1 MSTDSHFLAAIA
13 AALLD
18 ALPKL
23 VYANWLDERGDP
35 RGELL
40 RLDQALPTTPPGD
53 DHFWQL
59 HARRRDLTD
68 GVEFDWLTA
77 VRVGN
82 DCTPVLAHGWPD
94 DVKGRWRTVRAAAE
108 RLLGTPI
115 GDVGRNADAV
125 RRAEEELGQP
135 LPESL
140 REWVSFVVDACDWRL
155 VADAFLRDFE
165 SLLFWMNGREL
176 ILLSGEGRDGRLA
189 VPVEN
194 LGDDDPSVFE
204 YEEGGDDDSW
214 ELNDDAR
221 GYPAVSEFALFH
233 LLNECH
239 GTGGRLEVWVPD
251 TDELRAQLN
260 ATFPPPVEF
269 AQDDVWELPGILVRI
284 HTRPGHDQDQVTVSV
299 QEGVPAADVP
309 DFLFAVGRGRGR
321 NLSGLFIPDFLR
333 EPQDARTH
341 RLPPIRW
348 ISNPAE
354 TAYSRGQDFSRGQ
367 NGRQRDDAETVRWY
381 RIAADQGHTPA
392 MYECGRLH
400 ALAIG
405 VPQDHAEA
413 LVWYRRA
420 AEQGYALAL
429 YTVGCSYIHGRGVPI
444 DFGEGCRWL
453 QRAADAGVA
462 SAITELGNTHW
473 HARGVEKDWERAVEL
488 YRQAVALNDPTA
500 MSNLGCAYRMGRG
513 VPQDLAQ
520 GLEWYRKAADLGS
533 ALAAYCIG
541 HCYRSGEGVQ
551 ADLAEAHRWF
561 QTAAD
566 RGDTD
571 GMTAVGYSY
580 QIGRAVE
587 IDFVQ
592 MLAWYSRAVE
602 AGNEWAMN
610 NLGCCHRDGLG
621 VPHDYAEAVRLFKMA
636 AEKGHAD
643 AMNNI
648 AWAYRSG
655 HGVPE
660 DLTQMME
667 WYTKAAEAG
676 SARAMYNLGRAYR
689 DGSGTAVD
697 HEAAVDWFRKAM
709 DAGEWLAAC
718 DLGVQYERGH
728 GVPQDYVEA
737 MRLFRLAAEKGDST
751 AHWNV
756 GELYELGN
764 GVAKDLAE
772 AVAWYRKAADL
783 GYEPAKAKLAELEA
797 V

>member
-23 VYANWLDERGDP
+23 VYADWLDERGDP

-40 RLDQALPTTPPGD
+40 RLDQALPNTPPGD

-165 SLLFWMNGREL
+165 SLLFWMNDREL
-176 ILLSGEGRDGRLA
+176 ILLSGQGRDGRLA

-214 ELNDDAR
+214 ELNEDAR

-239 GTGGRLEVWVPD
+239 GSGGRLEVWVPD
-251 TDELRAQLN
+251 TNELRTQLN

-309 DFLFAVGRGRGR
+309 DFLFAVGRGQGR

-348 ISNPAE
+348 ISNPAHE
-354 TAYSRGQDFSRGQ
+354 AYRRGNYYRYGWADHP
-367 NGRQRDDAETVRWY
+367 RDDTEAVRCY
-381 RIAADQGHTPA
+381 RIAADWDHPKAIASLGNMVENGYGIQADVSEAVRLYRRAVDLGDQSGNYHLGHCHR
-392 MYECGRLH
+392 EGR
-400 ALAIG
+400 G
-405 VPQDHAEA
+405 VPQDDAEA
-413 LVWYRRA
+413 LRCFLLAAAGGDCVAMYYTGKHYQEGRGVAKDPGAGVAWLRKCAAANVSFAMAELGIAYWTGNGVENNDEEAVRWYRRAIDKDGDRTALYGLGYAHFLGRGVEKDVPRAFDLFRQSAEKGDTQGLWMAGWCLHHGLGVANDPDRAAELFGQAAAAENELWAITNFGWAYANGLGVPPDHAESLRWYRRA
-420 AEQGYALAL
+420 AE
-429 YTVGCSYIHGRGVPI
+429 
-444 DFGEGCRWL
+444 
-453 QRAADAGVA
+453 
-462 SAITELGNTHW
+462 LGD
-473 HARGVEKDWERAVEL
+473 K
-488 YRQAVALNDPTA
+488 P
-500 MSNLGCAYRMGRG
+500 S
-513 VPQDLAQ
+513 
-520 GLEWYRKAADLGS
+520 
-533 ALAAYCIG
+533 
-541 HCYRSGEGVQ
+541 
-551 ADLAEAHRWF
+551 
-561 QTAAD
+561 
-566 RGDTD
+566 
-571 GMTAVGYSY
+571 
-580 QIGRAVE
+580 
-587 IDFVQ
+587 
-592 MLAWYSRAVE
+592 
-602 AGNEWAMN
+602 
-610 NLGCCHRDGLG
+610 
-621 VPHDYAEAVRLFKMA
+621 KM
-636 AEKGHAD
+636 
-643 AMNNI
+643 
-648 AWAYRSG
+648 W
-655 HGVPE
+655 
-660 DLTQMME
+660 
-667 WYTKAAEAG
+667 
-676 SARAMYNLGRAYR
+676 
-689 DGSGTAVD
+689 
-697 HEAAVDWFRKAM
+697 
-709 DAGEWLAAC
+709 
-718 DLGVQYERGH
+718 
-728 GVPQDYVEA
+728 
-737 MRLFRLAAEKGDST
+737 
-751 AHWNV
+751 
-756 GELYELGN
+756 
-764 GVAKDLAE
+764 
-772 AVAWYRKAADL
+772 
-783 GYEPAKAKLAELEA
+783 LAELGE
-797 V
+797 